1 MAWLGR
7 HDLVAPNLGLSP
19 KWAWKPNP
27 LWPVGRSELTLLP
40 GAKRGIWCASGADS
54 VVETNKHGHA
64 PGESASTRET
74 HDIIPASLLAGEVS
88 SPAITQKGTGASSDY
103 RSACVCVEG
112 LRTDSGESELSD
124 ASGGDGEPGTREVEE
139 VGPFTLSGL
148 PLAVYTSAWLEFT
161 LQISLVLEESGA
173 PR

>member
-7 HDLVAPNLGLSP
+7 LDLVAPNRGLSP
-19 KWAWKPNP
+19 KWGWKPNP

-40 GAKRGIWCASGADS
+40 GAKRGIWCVSGADS

-64 PGESASTRET
+64 PGESASARQT

-103 RSACVCVEG
+103 RSACTCRGSQDRFRRV
-112 LRTDSGESELSD
+112 RTRWMPRGETGSQ
-124 ASGGDGEPGTREVEE
+124 EPGR
-139 VGPFTLSGL
+139 LKK
-148 PLAVYTSAWLEFT
+148 LAHL
-161 LQISLVLEESGA
+161 L
-173 PR
+173 

>member
-7 HDLVAPNLGLSP
+7 LDLVAPNLGLSP
-19 KWAWKPNP
+19 KWGWKPNP

-40 GAKRGIWCASGADS
+40 GAKRGIWCVSGADS

-64 PGESASTRET
+64 PGESASARQT

-103 RSACVCVEG
+103 RSACVRVED
-112 LRTDSGESELSD
+112 LRTDSGESEL
-124 ASGGDGEPGTREVEE
+124 AGCLGGRR
-139 VGPFTLSGL
+139 
-148 PLAVYTSAWLEFT
+148 
-161 LQISLVLEESGA
+161 GA
-173 PR
+173 RNQGG